1 MSFDPVLL
9 SRIQFAMTAGF
20 HFIFPIIS
28 LGLVW
33 LLAGIELVSW
43 RTGNEIH
50 RQLANFVGR
59 LFALTFAM
67 GVATGITMEFQF
79 GTNWGEYSKMVGDIF
94 GAPLAIEAIGFF
106 FLESTLLGLYLF
118 GRNKVPRM
126 VHVGSIVLVAV
137 AATMSAFWILVANS
151 WQQTPA
157 GYVMNAATGRTELS
171 NFWTAVFNPSTL
183 PRFFHTM
190 TAGIIAGAFFLA
202 GVSAYMLIKDRRNAV
217 ARTAMRAAL
226 IVGFI
231 AGVAEVHPFG
241 HMHAVQVARTQPE
254 KLATIEGLYEG
265 GPNAPSLVFGIPLKD
280 RIAMPIRIPGLLS
293 RMVGGSRDTV
303 VQGRNDFAPEDLPPV
318 LLPFVG
324 FHAMVMLGVF
334 FIVMMGYGL
343 LQWLRGRLWTDRLY
357 LYGLIAAIP
366 LPVLA
371 CELGW
376 MTAEVGRQP
385 WAVYKILRTSDAVS
399 RVAGTELVLFSLIMF
414 TLIYAL
420 LGALYVFLAV
430 RIVKK
435 GPEPAVDAN

>member
-1 MSFDPVLL
+1 MAFDPVLL
-9 SRIQFAMTAGF
+9 SRLQFAMTAGF

-33 LLAGIELVSW
+33 FLAGIELLAW
-43 RTGNEIH
+43 RTGNDIH
-50 RQLANFVGR
+50 RRLAGFVGK
-59 LFALTFAM
+59 LFALTFAL

-94 GAPLAIEAIGFF
+94 GAPLAIEAAGFF
-106 FLESTLLGLYLF
+106 FLESTMLGLYLF
-118 GRNKVPRM
+118 GRDKVPRV

-157 GYVMNAATGRTELS
+157 GYVLNSVTHRAELS
-171 NFWTAVFNPSTL
+171 DFWAAVFNPSTL

-190 TAGIIAGAFFLA
+190 TAGLIAGAFFLA
-202 GVSAYMLIKDRRNAV
+202 GIAAWLLIKDRQNAV
-217 ARTAMRAAL
+217 ARSAMRLAL
-226 IVGFI
+226 IIGFV
-231 AGVAEVHPFG
+231 ASVAELHPFG

-280 RIAMPIRIPGLLS
+280 RVAMQIRIPGLLS
-293 RMVGGSRDTV
+293 RMVGGSKDTV
-303 VQGRNDFAPEDLPPV
+303 VQGRNDFPPEDLPPV
-318 LLPFVG
+318 FLPFAG
-324 FHAMVMLGVF
+324 FHLMVGLGMLFIAMT
-334 FIVMMGYGL
+334 GYGL
-343 LQWLRGRLWTDRLY
+343 FQLLRGRLWSDRLF
-357 LYGLIAAIP
+357 LYALVGAIP

-399 RVAGTELVLFSLIMF
+399 RVASAEWVLFSLAMF
-414 TLIYAL
+414 AFIYVL
-420 LGALYVFLAV
+420 LGALYVFLAA

-435 GPEPAVDAN
+435 GPESL